1 MLKVDSIKKGIVI
14 DHITAGLGYEIFKE
28 LKLDEVDYTTAL
40 IRNVSSRK
48 LGKKDLIKID
58 NVVDLDL
65 DMLGLLDP
73 NITLVI
79 IEGEDVVDKIKL
91 SLPKRVEGILACKNP
106 RCVSTI
112 EEIDDVSFYLAN
124 ERTREYR
131 CEYCDTPYYPKKV

>member
-14 DHITAGLGYEIFKE
+14 DHITAGLGYEIFTE
-28 LKLDEVDYTTAL
+28 LKLDQVEYTTAL
-40 IRNVSSRK
+40 IRNVASGK

-79 IEGEDVVDKIKL
+79 IENEKVIDKIKL
-91 SLPKRVEGILACKNP
+91 SLPEKVAGILTCKNP
-106 RCVSTI
+106 RCVSI
-112 EEIDDVSFYLAN
+112 VEHISNNSFYLTN
-124 ERTREYR
+124 EDTSENR
-131 CEYCDTPYYPKKV
+131 C

>member
-14 DHITAGLGYEIFKE
+14 DHITAGMGYEIFRE
-28 LKLDEVDYTTAL
+28 LKLDQVDYTTAL
-40 IRNVSSRK
+40 ILNVSSRK

-58 NVVDLDL
+58 NVVDLNL

-91 SLPKRVEGILACKNP
+91 SLPKKVSGILECKNP
-106 RCVSTI
+106 RCVSTM
-112 EEIDDVSFYLAN
+112 ETIDDITFYLAN
-124 ERTREYR
+124 EEKHEYR
-131 CEYCDTPYYPKKV
+131 CEYCDTPYYPKKG

>member
-14 DHITAGLGYEIFKE
+14 DHITAGLGYQIFTE
-28 LKLDEVDYTTAL
+28 LKLYDVDYTTAL

-91 SLPKRVEGILACKNP
+91 SLPKKVEGILSCKNP
-106 RCVSTI
+106 RCVSTVEDI
-112 EEIDDVSFYLAN
+112 NDIVFYLAN
-124 ERTREYR
+124 EETREYR
-131 CEYCDTPYYPKKV
+131 CEYCDTPHYSKHK

>member
-14 DHITAGLGYEIFKE
+14 DHITAGLGYEIFRE

-79 IEGEDVVDKIKL
+79 IEGENVVDKIKL
-91 SLPKRVEGILACKNP
+91 SLPKKVQGILTCKNP

-112 EEIDDVSFYLAN
+112 EEIDDISFYLTN
-124 ERTREYR
+124 ESTREYR
-131 CEYCDTPYYPKKV
+131 CEYCDTPYYPKKA

>member
-14 DHITAGLGYEIFKE
+14 DHITAGLGYEIFTE
-28 LKLDEVDYTTAL
+28 LKLDQVEYTTAL
-40 IRNVSSRK
+40 IRNVSSGK

-79 IEGEDVVDKIKL
+79 IEDEKVIDKIKL
-91 SLPKRVEGILACKNP
+91 SLPEKVAGILTCKNP

-112 EEIDDVSFYLAN
+112 EHISDISFYLTN
-124 ERTREYR
+124 EATREYR
-131 CEYCDTPYYPKKV
+131 CEYCDTPYISKKN

>member
-14 DHITAGLGYEIFKE
+14 DHITAGLGYQIFTE
-28 LKLDEVDYTTAL
+28 LKLYDVEYTTAL
-40 IRNVSSRK
+40 IRNVPSRK

-73 NITLVI
+73 HITLVI
-79 IEGEDVVDKIKL
+79 IEAENVVNKIKL
-91 SLPKRVEGILACKNP
+91 SLPKKVEGILTCKNP

-112 EEIDDVSFYLAN
+112 EEINDITFYLAN
-124 ERTREYR
+124 EKSREYR
-131 CEYCDTPYYPKKV
+131 CEFCDTPHYFKHK